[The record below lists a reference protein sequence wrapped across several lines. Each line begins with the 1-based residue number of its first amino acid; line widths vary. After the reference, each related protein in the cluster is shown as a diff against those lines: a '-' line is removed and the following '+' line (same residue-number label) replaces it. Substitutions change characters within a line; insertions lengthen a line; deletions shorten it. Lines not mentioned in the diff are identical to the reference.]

1 MIGAMTL
8 AGPHRYRAILAE
20 SVPFRGL
27 EPGAM
32 DRVVGPAMLLEAA
45 PGSPVLF
52 EGERSSPG
60 LYVVVEG
67 EVEVYQPREDGDVR
81 LNLLRRG
88 ECFGEYSLIDGKP
101 TSASLRAVSAA
112 RLYFL
117 PSGLFQK
124 LVVNDAQ
131 AAATIYR
138 NLLVQLIARLRE
150 ISTAG

>member
-1 MIGAMTL
+1 MIAAMTL
-8 AGPHRYRAILAE
+8 AGPHRYRAILAD

-27 EPGAM
+27 DPGAM
-32 DRVVGPAMLLEAA
+32 DRVVGPGMLLEAA
-45 PGSPVLF
+45 PGSQVLY

-67 EVEVYQPREDGDVR
+67 EVEVYQGEAR
-81 LNLLRRG
+81 LNLLQRG
-88 ECFGEYSLIDGKP
+88 DCFGEYSLIDGKP
-101 TSASLRAVSAA
+101 TSASLRAISAA

-138 NLLVQLIARLRE
+138 NLLVELIARLRDMN
-150 ISTAG
+150 TAG